1 MIHNVTC
8 IVTKIEGTEI
18 ESIHINCYTFEPN

>member
-8 IVTKIEGTEI
+8 LVAKIEGTEI
-18 ESIHINCYTFEPN
+18 ESIHINCCTFEPN

>member
-8 IVTKIEGTEI
+8 LVTKIEGTEI
-18 ESIHINCYTFEPN
+18 VSIHINCCTFEPN